1 VGGFYKFLILFF
13 DLGST
18 IKMPHSFIAYI
29 DESGDDGLHNARQ
42 PGVRGGQS
50 SWLVISACIFRFTRD
65 KESVAWRNS
74 ILSKIPEKKASDLH
88 FTKLNHAQK
97 VVTSQTISELP
108 MRAINILSNKL
119 TIPAG
124 IYDDKNQL
132 YFYLTR
138 YLIERISWFC
148 RDYRRSVQDG
158 DGRVQIIFSRRG
170 GMSYLDFRAYLLRL
184 QADNSGTVQIHWP
197 VIDIDGIAALDHKRR
212 AGLQLA
218 DAIAS
223 AFAAGVEAN
232 PHGNCE
238 SRYAEI
244 LKPITYCR
252 NKNYFSYGVKLVP
265 KLEDMEPSNEQ
276 MRFIN
281 LFR

>member
-1 VGGFYKFLILFF
+1 
-13 DLGST
+13 
-18 IKMPHSFIAYI
+18 MPHSFIAYI